1 MKKKILSFLIAVI
14 TLFGQ
19 GLSACCIAAPK
30 NHHKDRPAHH
40 KVFKFWHRDKD
51 KPSVK
56 KKKHHAPKHKIK
68 KDKPKHKWF
77 RWKKDEHKVHNK
89 HKKFEKKKK
98 FKIKKHHKK
107 QKKIHKNK
115 QKRFKFRNIF
125 RRHRSDKRR

>member
-14 TLFGQ
+14 MLFGQ

-56 KKKHHAPKHKIK
+56 KKKHHA
-68 KDKPKHKWF
+68 PKHKWF